1 VRRSRTIR
9 IVKPEIEVKLA
20 KESGKSPTMIRFY
33 ACRMARELELGR
45 QMTPDEQ
52 QELAKYVY
60 EVHRRRAVGR
70 GV

>member
-1 VRRSRTIR
+1 MKTIR
-9 IVKPEIEVKLA
+9 VVVPEIESQLA
-20 KESGKSPTMIRFY
+20 EELHKSPTMIRFY

-60 EVHRRRAVGR
+60 EIHRRPR
-70 GV
+70 